1 MAKKNLTTTDR
12 SGKSLSSTSTPLSTT
27 TIDKSGKITPNT
39 ELSEEERKEK
49 FGEFFFLFFCFVCS
63 QHVKIRSCELGQ
75 YYLCYIIFNVYYV
88 PKKKNIFFK

>member
-49 FGEFFFLFFCFVCS
+49 FGEFFFCFLFCLFS
-63 QHVKIRSCELGQ
+63 TCEDQILRIGAV
-75 YYLCYIIFNVYYV
+75 LSLLHHF
-88 PKKKNIFFK
+88 